1 MDEKRKECELALDLL
16 PLYLD
21 GKTGEESDA
30 FLAQHLKECENC
42 RAVQELLRRELPLQV
57 RKKEPKRKRLRISK
71 GWLFVILGLAV
82 YLAVLAG
89 IVWTILY
96 SMVSSIM

>member
-1 MDEKRKECELALDLL
+1 MSEKKKECALALDLL

-21 GKTGEESDA
+21 GKTGEESSA

-42 RAVQELLRRELPLQV
+42 RGVQELMRQELSLQV
-57 RKKEPKRKRLRISK
+57 PKHESKRKRLRLSR
-71 GWLFVILGLAV
+71 GWRFVILGLAV

-89 IVWTILY
+89 IVWAILY
-96 SMVSSIM
+96 PMVSSIM